1 MNLKLATEEFLQSID
16 TFFQLKSE
24 KDIKMIYIMIILISS
39 AMAYPFYDL
48 SFDEFKV
55 IKSRVDNLNAKI
67 EIDKNYLLVNTDA
80 KIAMLKQDIIK
91 AKDNILITKNNNQYI
106 KDKIETISSLI
117 YDERTWGEYLHSISI
132 NAIKHN
138 VKIININNR
147 YVDSNTSFGHILDI
161 TIDATGKHS
170 DTLNF
175 INSLEQSNLVVDL
188 HDFNISAEDKLKSR
202 LDISV
207 WGITY

>member
-24 KDIKMIYIMIILISS
+24 KDIKMIYIMIVLISS

-55 IKSRVDNLNAKI
+55 IKSRVDNLSTKI
-67 EIDKNYLLVNTDA
+67 EIDKNYLLVNTEA
-80 KIAMLKQDIIK
+80 KIATLKQDIIK

-175 INSLEQSNLVVDL
+175 INSLEQSDLVVDL

>member
-1 MNLKLATEEFLQSID
+1 MNFKLITEEFLQSID
-16 TFFQLKSE
+16 TFFRLKSQ
-24 KDIKMIYIMIILISS
+24 KDVKMIYIMIVFISAAIS
-39 AMAYPFYDL
+39 YPFYDL
-48 SFDEFKV
+48 SLDKFKI
-55 IKSRVDNLNAKI
+55 IKERVDTLSAKI
-67 EIDKNYLLVNTDA
+67 EVDKNYLLVNTEA
-80 KIAMLKQDIIK
+80 KIAMLKQEIIK
-91 AKDNILITKNNNQYI
+91 AKDEILITKNNNQYI
-106 KDKIETISSLI
+106 KGKIETISSLI

-132 NAIKHN
+132 NAVKHN
-138 VKIININNR
+138 VKIVAIKNK

-175 INSLEQSNLVVDL
+175 INSLEQSELVVDL

>member
-1 MNLKLATEEFLQSID
+1 MNLKLIKEEFLQSID
-16 TFFQLKSE
+16 TFFHLKSK
-24 KDIKMIYIMIILISS
+24 KDVKIIYIMIVFISA

-48 SFDEFKV
+48 SIIEFKT
-55 IKSRVDNLNAKI
+55 IKDRVDNLNNKI
-67 EIDKNYLLVNTDA
+67 DVDANYLLVNTEA
-80 KIAMLKQDIIK
+80 KITILKQDIIK
-91 AKDNILITKNNNQYI
+91 AKDEILINKNNNQYI

-117 YDERTWGEYLHSISI
+117 YDEKTWGEYLHSIST

-138 VKIININNR
+138 IKIVAINNK

-188 HDFNISAEDKLKSR
+188 HDFNISAEDKLKSK

>member
-24 KDIKMIYIMIILISS
+24 KDTKMIYIMIILISS
-39 AMAYPFYDL
+39 ALAYPFYDL
-48 SFDEFKV
+48 SLDEFKV
-55 IKSRVDNLNAKI
+55 IKSRVDSLSTKI
-67 EIDKNYLLVNTDA
+67 DIDKNYLLVNTEA
-80 KIAMLKQDIIK
+80 KIAMLKHDIIK
-91 AKDNILITKNNNQYI
+91 AKDDILITKNNNQYI

-132 NAIKHN
+132 NATKHN
-138 VKIININNR
+138 VKIVSINNR

-175 INSLEQSNLVVDL
+175 INSLEQSDLVVDL